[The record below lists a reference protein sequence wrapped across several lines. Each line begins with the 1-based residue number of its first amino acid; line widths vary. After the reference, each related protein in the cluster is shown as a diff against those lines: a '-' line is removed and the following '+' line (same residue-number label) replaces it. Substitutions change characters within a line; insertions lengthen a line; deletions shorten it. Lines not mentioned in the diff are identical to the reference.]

1 MISVDR
7 NAQSR
12 REFNNESE
20 LLMYNY
26 NNHQQYNAYVMMLED
41 KGSMFDTLA
50 GGCKYGGQTGGKK
63 YADPLLEMCSKE
75 LRSEQLI

>member
-12 REFNNESE
+12 RELNNENE

-26 NNHQQYNAYVMMLED
+26 NNLYQNNAYVMMLED
-41 KGSMFDTLA
+41 KGSMFDTLD
-50 GGCKYGGQTGGKK
+50 GGCKYNG
-63 YADPLLEMCSKE
+63 
-75 LRSEQLI
+75 

>member
-12 REFNNESE
+12 REYNNESE

-26 NNHQQYNAYVMMLED
+26 NNQQQQENAYVMMLED
-41 KGSMFDTLA
+41 RGSMFDTLD
-50 GGCKYGGQTGGKK
+50 GGCKYAGQTGGKK
-63 YADPLLEMCSKE
+63 YTDPLLEMCSKE
-75 LRSEQLI
+75 LRSE